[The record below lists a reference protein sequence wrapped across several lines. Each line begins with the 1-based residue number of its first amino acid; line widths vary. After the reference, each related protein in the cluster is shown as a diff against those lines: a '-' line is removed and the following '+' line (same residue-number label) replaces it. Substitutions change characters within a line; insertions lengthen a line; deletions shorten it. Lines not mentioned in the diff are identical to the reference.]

1 MPQQARSTQTHGG
14 RDVQASEAASSK
26 TSTGQRAGS
35 QTGSTGGS
43 STSLDERQKQ
53 GGQNRNSQVTR
64 GATRSTA
71 TRSAV
76 TSISSVLTPSVD
88 QLGITR
94 EDVGVNFSLEI
105 EIELGNMTD
114 LISRT

>member
-1 MPQQARSTQTHGG
+1 MAQQTSSEQTNNGL
-14 RDVQASEAASSK
+14 DVQASEAASSK

-105 EIELGNMTD
+105 EIDLGNLTEF
-114 LISRT
+114 ISRT